1 MVVGVI
7 QFIAVAVA
15 IGLVL
20 SGWLVG
26 RRQKQRLAEEARA
39 SVEAEISRLQE
50 LLALER
56 MRAHRD
62 PDVAEPT
69 SSESWIA
76 SMADHR
82 MTRPGRQGTQ
92 PEIH

>member
-1 MVVGVI
+1 MVVRVI
-7 QFIAVAVA
+7 QFIAVVVA

-26 RRQKQRLAEEARA
+26 RRQKQRFAEETRA
-39 SVEAEISRLQE
+39 SVETEISRLQE

-56 MRAHRD
+56 MRAPRD
-62 PDVAEPT
+62 PGVAEPT
-69 SSESWIA
+69 SSDSWIT

-82 MTRPGRQGTQ
+82 MTRPGRQGSQ